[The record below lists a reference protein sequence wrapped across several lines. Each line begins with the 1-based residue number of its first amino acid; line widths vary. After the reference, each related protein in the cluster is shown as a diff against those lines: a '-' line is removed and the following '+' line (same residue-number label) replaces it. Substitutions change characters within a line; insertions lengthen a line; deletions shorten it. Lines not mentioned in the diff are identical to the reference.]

1 MNNHICQNCDHQ
13 FKGAYCNHCG
23 QKTTHRITMGHI
35 AHDLAHAF
43 THADKGFFYM
53 MLQLF
58 KNPGKVAREYILEG
72 KRKRYFTPF
81 QYILLIGAAATIV
94 VVNSHYMENAMRA
107 MNMAGDTVSTRQAAM
122 MKQISY
128 LQGKYYN
135 ILILI
140 QLPFLSLSTFW
151 LYRKYRYNYAEHL
164 TLHTFITAQ
173 TALVGMVL
181 MIGLFFIGHSDMS
194 MIRLFT
200 TLMGIIGATYHIVMY
215 MQFFR
220 QKTFAGFLKA
230 LLAYILGVVIF
241 FIAMMIVGTIV
252 GLVMLMKSKM
262 G

>member
-1 MNNHICQNCDHQ
+1 MNNHTCQNCNHP
-13 FKGAYCNHCG
+13 FIGEYCNQCG
-23 QKTTHRITMGHI
+23 QKVIHRITIGHI
-35 AHDLAHAF
+35 AHDLVHAF

-81 QYILLIGAAATIV
+81 QYVLLIGALAAIV
-94 VVNSHYMENAMRA
+94 MVNSHYMENAMRSLTSA
-107 MNMAGDTVSTRQAAM
+107 DVSTKQAAIM
-122 MKQISY
+122 QQITY

-135 ILILI
+135 FFILI

-151 LYRKYRYNYAEHL
+151 LYKKYKYNYAEHL

-173 TALVGMVL
+173 TTLIGMVL
-181 MIGLFFIGHSDMS
+181 MIGFFFIGHSSMS
-194 MIRLFT
+194 MVRTFT
-200 TLMGIIGATYHIVMY
+200 VLTGTIAAVYHIIMY

-230 LLAYILGVVIF
+230 LLAYILGIVIF
-241 FIAMMIVGTIV
+241 FIAMILV
-252 GLVMLMKSKM
+252 GLIIRFVIFMKSMM

>member
-1 MNNHICQNCDHQ
+1 MNSHTCQNCNHQ
-13 FKGAYCNHCG
+13 FTGEYCNQCG
-23 QKTTHRITMGHI
+23 QKVIHRITIGHI
-35 AHDLAHAF
+35 AHDLVHAF

-81 QYILLIGAAATIV
+81 QYILLIGAVAAIV
-94 VVNSHYMENAMRA
+94 VVNSHYMETAMRSLTSA
-107 MNMAGDTVSTRQAAM
+107 DVSTKQAAM
-122 MKQISY
+122 MQQISY

-135 ILILI
+135 AFILI

-151 LYRKYRYNYAEHL
+151 LYKKYRYNYAEHL

-173 TALVGMVL
+173 TTLIGMVL
-181 MIGLFFIGHSDMS
+181 MIGFFFIGHSSMS
-194 MIRLFT
+194 MVRIFT
-200 TLMGIIGATYHIVMY
+200 VISGIIAAVYHIIMY
-215 MQFFR
+215 MQFFG

-230 LLAYILGVVIF
+230 LLAYILGIVISF
-241 FIAMMIVGTIV
+241 VAMIIVGFII